1 MIVEVGQRT
10 PGPADQIDVGR
21 VRRQQQDCGRARRE
35 PIQSGS
41 TKSQARQ
48 CMGQVVQKAK
58 PIAMFPPRADG
69 LSNDNSALAAA
80 LFRSHEAPRNAQQ
93 VSVMISQ

>member
-1 MIVEVGQRT
+1 MIVEVGQRA

-41 TKSQARQ
+41 AKSQARQ

-69 LSNDNSALAAA
+69 LSNDNGSSAQ
-80 LFRSHEAPRNAQQ
+80 RSGGESDLPRSI
-93 VSVMISQ
+93 VL